1 MEVTLKL
8 DQWEIQ
14 SALTFLVDETKFTEE
29 KAKEIND
36 FWSNEDER
44 LMACGTNIRA
54 ALKLY
59 AVECF
64 RLAGSGNM
72 RDEEWVVE
80 QFDWGNGKGVE
91 GFGTACFEY
100 DRISKLDP
108 WKTSM
113 LVKVKRSISDEG
125 GGDDEDDVD
134 LT

>member
-91 GFGTACFEY
+91 GFPSFEEAGLQLKH
-100 DRISKLDP
+100 I
-108 WKTSM
+108 
-113 LVKVKRSISDEG
+113 DEWG
-125 GGDDEDDVD
+125 IGFDEIEFADE
-134 LT
+134 